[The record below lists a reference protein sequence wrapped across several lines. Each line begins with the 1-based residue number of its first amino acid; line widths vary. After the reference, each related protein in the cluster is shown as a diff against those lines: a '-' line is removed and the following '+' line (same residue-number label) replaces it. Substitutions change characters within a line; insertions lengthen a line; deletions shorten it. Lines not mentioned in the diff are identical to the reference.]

1 MCPAL
6 SLEVATSEGVSWET
20 ASLRPPR
27 LPAAGRRH
35 KALVGTGQPG
45 MNTPGGAVKAADNTR
60 FANVVLPY
68 LDDAYAL
75 ARWVMGNRADAEDV
89 VQEACLRAL
98 RGISG
103 YSGGNGRA
111 WTLAIVRNAAYD
123 WLRKNRPAAI
133 VPVEDIESAERLSSR
148 DHAAVAPPVDPE
160 TALIAKA
167 DELRLQAAIEGL
179 PTTFRETLVLRDV
192 QGLGYRE
199 IAEITGVPIGTVMS
213 RLARARER
221 LIETLGAEN
230 HFGSGEK

>member
-1 MCPAL
+1 
-6 SLEVATSEGVSWET
+6 
-20 ASLRPPR
+20 
-27 LPAAGRRH
+27 
-35 KALVGTGQPG
+35 
-45 MNTPGGAVKAADNTR
+45 VKGADNTR
-60 FANVVLPY
+60 FANVVLPH

-89 VQEACLRAL
+89 VQDACLRAL

-103 YSGGNGRA
+103 YSGANGRA

-133 VPVEDIESAERLSSR
+133 VPVDDLESVERLAPR
-148 DHAAVAPPVDPE
+148 DHVAVAPPVDPE
-160 TALIAKA
+160 TALIAKS
-167 DELRLQAAIEGL
+167 DELRLQAAIEEL
-179 PTTFRETLVLRDV
+179 PTVFRETVVLRDV

-221 LIETLGAEN
+221 LIERLGAEK
-230 HFGSGEK
+230 SD

>member
-1 MCPAL
+1 M
-6 SLEVATSEGVSWET
+6 VT
-20 ASLRPPR
+20 
-27 LPAAGRRH
+27 
-35 KALVGTGQPG
+35 
-45 MNTPGGAVKAADNTR
+45 AADNIR
-60 FANVVLPY
+60 FANVVLPH

-133 VPVEDIESAERLSSR
+133 VAVDDLESAERSALR
-148 DHAAVAPPVDPE
+148 DHAAVATPPVDPE
-160 TALIAKA
+160 AALIAKS

-179 PTTFRETLVLRDV
+179 PILFRETLVLRDV

-221 LIETLGAEN
+221 LIETLGAQ
-230 HFGSGEK
+230 K

>member
-1 MCPAL
+1 MK
-6 SLEVATSEGVSWET
+6 G
-20 ASLRPPR
+20 
-27 LPAAGRRH
+27 
-35 KALVGTGQPG
+35 
-45 MNTPGGAVKAADNTR
+45 ADNTR
-60 FANVVLPY
+60 FANVVLPH

-89 VQEACLRAL
+89 VQDACLRAL

-103 YSGGNGRA
+103 YSGANGRA

-133 VPVEDIESAERLSSR
+133 VPVDDLEVAERLAPR
-148 DHAAVAPPVDPE
+148 DHAAAVPPVDPE
-160 TALIAKA
+160 TALIAKS
-167 DELRLQAAIEGL
+167 DELRLQAAIEEL
-179 PTTFRETLVLRDV
+179 PTVFRETVVLRDV

-221 LIETLGAEN
+221 LIERLGAEK
-230 HFGSGEK
+230 SD

>member
-1 MCPAL
+1 
-6 SLEVATSEGVSWET
+6 
-20 ASLRPPR
+20 
-27 LPAAGRRH
+27 
-35 KALVGTGQPG
+35 
-45 MNTPGGAVKAADNTR
+45 VKGADNTR
-60 FANVVLPY
+60 FANVVLPH

-89 VQEACLRAL
+89 VQDACLRAL

-103 YSGGNGRA
+103 YSGANGRA

-133 VPVEDIESAERLSSR
+133 VPVDDLESAERLAPR
-148 DHAAVAPPVDPE
+148 DHAAATTPVDPE
-160 TALIAKA
+160 TALIAKS
-167 DELRLQAAIEGL
+167 DELRLQAAIEEL
-179 PTTFRETLVLRDV
+179 PTVFRETVVLRDV

-221 LIETLGAEN
+221 LIERLGAEK
-230 HFGSGEK
+230 SD

>member
-1 MCPAL
+1 MYPAL
-6 SLEVATSEGVSWET
+6 SLETVAWKTV
-20 ASLRPPR
+20 SLRPPR
-27 LPAAGRRH
+27 LPAAGWGNM
-35 KALVGTGQPG
+35 ALVHSRQAGSNTTG
-45 MNTPGGAVKAADNTR
+45 PGGAVKGADNTR
-60 FANVVLPY
+60 FANVVLPH

-89 VQEACLRAL
+89 VQDACLRAL

-103 YSGGNGRA
+103 YSGANGRA

-133 VPVEDIESAERLSSR
+133 VPVEDLEVAERLAPR
-148 DHAAVAPPVDPE
+148 DHAAIAPPVDPE
-160 TALIAKA
+160 TALIAKS
-167 DELRLQAAIEGL
+167 DELRLQAAIEEL
-179 PTTFRETLVLRDV
+179 PTVFRETVVLRDV

-221 LIETLGAEN
+221 LIERLGAEK
-230 HFGSGEK
+230 SD